1 MSQSNPGNS
10 QLNSPQAN
18 SQALLD
24 ELRTAADRAR
34 DERLKLARLV
44 KHSAELPIGQP
55 SRTETSM
62 TPDARFVALS
72 QQIEQLEQKVSDK
85 LDSLD
90 QVQEDIESRS
100 QYLESLRHTITDTT
114 RAFVT
119 QVEQAQHFKAHVDAA
134 KQHVKMSAGRVVE
147 DIRQHLSEYEGP
159 IAKRIEQLTEMDE
172 QIDKRIAR
180 MQQMH
185 KQAGDAVDQHLL
197 AALRSAKEQASDLA
211 KPVKEEVDKHLL
223 AQSKVI
229 EQAIQAKIAEL
240 DVDVE
245 EALSPLTQRFD
256 AIVAQAQG
264 RADELAESLPQRIE
278 SLVAESQS
286 KADGLAQSLP
296 SRIDAV
302 SEEVNRKVDEISE
315 TLPKLIES
323 RIADAQRKADDL
335 ANSFPNKVELMVAEQ
350 VEKARAVL
358 VKQADDLIAGLD
370 EKAVEQAGERIRQR
384 VANSLDDY
392 LAEADEHAG
401 GYVDGLI
408 AKLNEARVQAVT
420 QFQSSVQTIE
430 ADCSIDREQM
440 KLRLDEELKR
450 LTELADQRISHAQD
464 IVEGA
469 SDGIH
474 RKATAAVESALRIA
488 DKKIEEYESSS
499 VEQIRLIDQGIDHS
513 IDRSQQRLQEFEKEA
528 RKQGDEAVDIAGN
541 AIAKAQERLAKF
553 EAGIT
558 QRIANAVQSVDDSV
572 LAIDERMGRVEQ
584 DASARVMQIVD
595 LAEESGRS
603 VAQSIAALSESARA
617 TAADAQA
624 DLDEKLDAFE
634 NISAEA
640 LKTAEQT
647 LRSNITELRDSS
659 RAMIEVVTRQVKAQA
674 SEIEPQTIEVIN
686 QAEQTMRRRIGE
698 MRDGAQSMVELTVS
712 RLESQLNDVK
722 AKAQQAAFKGVE
734 KNDAA

>member
-1 MSQSNPGNS
+1 VSQSNTSHTKP
-10 QLNSPQAN
+10 NSPQTS

-44 KHSAELPIGQP
+44 KHSADLPIGQP
-55 SRTETSM
+55 AAADAGT

-72 QQIEQLEQKVSDK
+72 QQIERLEQTVGEK
-85 LDSLD
+85 LQALN
-90 QVQEDIESRS
+90 QVQQDIESRS

-185 KQAGDAVDQHLL
+185 KQAGEAVDKHLL
-197 AALRSAKEQASDLA
+197 AALRSAKEQAGDLA
-211 KPVKEEVDKHLL
+211 QPVKEEVDKHLL
-223 AQSKVI
+223 AQAKKI
-229 EQAIQAKIAEL
+229 EDAIQAKIGEL

-245 EALSPLTQRFD
+245 EALNPLTQKFD
-256 AIVAQAQG
+256 AIVSDAQN
-264 RADELAESLPQRIE
+264 
-278 SLVAESQS
+278 
-286 KADGLAQSLP
+286 KADLLADTMPDRL
-296 SRIDAV
+296 
-302 SEEVNRKVDEISE
+302 E
-315 TLPKLIES
+315 TI
-323 RIADAQRKADDL
+323 
-335 ANSFPNKVELMVAEQ
+335 VAEQ
-350 VEKARAVL
+350 VEAMRVKL
-358 VKQADDLIAGLD
+358 VSQAEELIKGLD
-370 EKAVEQAGERIRQR
+370 ERAIEQAGERIRER
-384 VANSLDDY
+384 VAKSLDGY

-408 AKLNEARVQAVT
+408 AKLDEAREQAL
-420 QFQSSVQTIE
+420 SSFHESMQKIE
-430 ADCSIDREQM
+430 AESSINREQSVA
-440 KLRLDEELKR
+440 RLNEEVQR
-450 LTELADQRISHAQD
+450 LTEFADERMAHAQS

-474 RKATAAVESALRIA
+474 RRATAAVESALRNA
-488 DKKIEEYESSS
+488 DAKIDEYESNS
-499 VEQIRLIDQGIDHS
+499 VEQLRLIDQGIDHS
-513 IDRSQQRLQEFEKEA
+513 IEQTRDRLREFEGQA
-528 RKQGDEAVDIAGN
+528 SKQGDEAMDLAN
-541 AIAKAQERLAKF
+541 SAIVKAQERLANF

-558 QRIANAVQSVDDSV
+558 QRIATATQTVDDSV
-572 LAIDERMGRVEQ
+572 QSIDQRMHRVEQ

-603 VAQSIAALSESARA
+603 VAQSIAALSVSAQE
-617 TAADAQA
+617 TAAKAQA

-634 NISAEA
+634 SISAEA

-659 RAMIEVVTRQVKAQA
+659 RMMIEVVTKQVKAQA
-674 SEIEPQTIEVIN
+674 AEIEPQAKEVIS
-686 QAEQTMRRRIGE
+686 QAEQTMRRRLGE
-698 MRDGAQSMVELTVS
+698 LRDGAQGMVELTVS

-722 AKAQQAAFKGVE
+722 ARAQQAAFKGVE
-734 KNDAA
+734 PKDAA

>member
-1 MSQSNPGNS
+1 VGTSLYFARTAEGVPVSQSNPGNS
-10 QLNSPQAN
+10 QTKTAQAS

-24 ELRTAADRAR
+24 ELRHAADRAR

-44 KHSAELPIGQP
+44 KHSAELPVSQSAG
-55 SRTETSM
+55 TELGS

-72 QQIEQLEQKVSDK
+72 QQIEKLEQTVADK
-85 LDSLD
+85 IQSLE

-185 KQAGDAVDQHLL
+185 KQAGEAVDQHLL
-197 AALRSAKEQASDLA
+197 AALRSAKEQAADLA
-211 KPVKEEVDKHLL
+211 QPVKEEVDKHLV

-245 EALSPLTQRFD
+245 EALSPLTKRFD

-264 RADELAESLPQRIE
+264 KADSLAQSLPQRIE
-278 SLVAESQS
+278 SLVAEAQS
-286 KADGLAQSLP
+286 KADDLAQSLP
-296 SRIDAV
+296 KR
-302 SEEVNRKVDEISE
+302 
-315 TLPKLIES
+315 IES
-323 RIADAQRKADDL
+323 LAEQAQSKADHL
-335 ANSFPNKVELMVAEQ
+335 AESLPQRMEALVAEQ
-350 VEKARAVL
+350 VEKVRAQV
-358 VKQADDLIAGLD
+358 VKQADELIKGLD
-370 EKAVEQAGERIRQR
+370 EEALDQAGQRIRERI
-384 VANSLDDY
+384 ANSLDGY
-392 LAEADEHAG
+392 LAEADQQAG

-408 AKLNEARVQAVT
+408 TKLDEAREDAVLR
-420 QFQSSVQTIE
+420 FQESVQTIE

-440 KLRLDEELKR
+440 MLRLDEEVKR
-450 LTELADQRISHAQD
+450 LTELADQRMAHARD

-474 RKATAAVESALRIA
+474 RKATATVESALRLA
-488 DKKIEEYESSS
+488 DKKIEDYESAS
-499 VEQIRLIDQGIDHS
+499 VEQIRLIDQGIEHS
-513 IDRSQQRLQEFEKEA
+513 IERSRQHLHEFEREA
-528 RKQGDEAVDIAGN
+528 RKQGDEAVDIADN
-541 AIAKAQERLAKF
+541 AITKAQERLAQF
-553 EAGIT
+553 EAGIA
-558 QRIANAVQSVDDSV
+558 QRIATATQTVDDSV
-572 LAIDERMGRVEQ
+572 QSIDERMNRVEQ

-603 VAQSIAALSESARA
+603 VADSIAALSDSAQA
-617 TAADAQA
+617 TAARAQA
-624 DLDEKLDAFE
+624 DLDEKLHAFE

-674 SEIEPQTIEVIN
+674 NEIEPQTIEVIN
-686 QAEQTMRRRIGE
+686 QAEQTMRRRLGE
-698 MRDGAQSMVELTVS
+698 LRDGAQSMVELTVS

-722 AKAQQAAFKGVE
+722 AKAQHAAFKGVE
-734 KNDAA
+734 PKDAA